1 MEKSN
6 LGLRNSIFWLLALL
20 LFTAC
25 ENRAK
30 KEKPLLVAVSANA
43 SEAIQGVGKAFQ
55 KLHSIELQYSSGS
68 SGKLCAQIAEGAPY
82 DIFFSADEDYAYRL
96 YDLGLGEGIP
106 ETYAMGQ
113 LALWQSSGK
122 PVLIA
127 QLGTVSDQ
135 TLGMANPRLAPYGR
149 AAQQVM
155 ESLGF
160 DLEKNRLITAESI
173 GQVNGFMATQS
184 VDWAITSA
192 SSVITKQ
199 KLPGR
204 WILVPDTLFMPILQ
218 NAVVLNGGQR
228 TDHAIS
234 FLRFVQSQEG
244 QNILRSYGY
253 LSPVQSQK

>member
-6 LGLRNSIFWLLALL
+6 LGLSNSVFWLLVLL

-30 KEKPLLVAVSANA
+30 KEKPLLIAVSANA
-43 SEAIQGVGKAFQ
+43 SEAIQEVGKAFQ
-55 KLHSIELQYSSGS
+55 KGRHIELQYSSGS

-82 DIFFSADEDYAYRL
+82 DIFFSADEDYADRVFG
-96 YDLGLGEGIP
+96 LGLGEGIP
-106 ETYAMGQ
+106 KIYAMGR
-113 LALWQSSGK
+113 LVLWQSSGN
-122 PVLIA
+122 PVVIA
-127 QLGTVSDQ
+127 QLGTITDQ
-135 TLGMANPRLAPYGR
+135 TLGIANPQLAPYGR

-192 SSVITKQ
+192 SSVIVKQ
-199 KLPGR
+199 ELPGS
-204 WILVPDTLFMPILQ
+204 WTLVPDTLFTPILQ
-218 NAVVLNGGQR
+218 NAIVLKGGQR
-228 TDHAIS
+228 TEDGLS
-234 FLRFVQSQEG
+234 FLLFVQSQEG